1 MFGRLRKISIV
12 MRLNTEL
19 SAFFSEIEYKSHQNP
34 LEHTENG
41 KPNRPSLKKVNF
53 ISSIFALT

>member
-1 MFGRLRKISIV
+1 